1 MKFVIVTGMSGS
13 GKTVALKIFEDIG
26 YECVDNLPVEL
37 LPKFI
42 ELSETSDKVVRDV
55 ALGIDIRRGAG
66 LVTMPDVLDMLKT
79 KGIDYKIL
87 FLDAG
92 DEVLIKRYKETR
104 RLHPLAKHENLEVGI
119 RKEREALQYL
129 RDHADYILD
138 TGNLLTKELRCE
150 LVRIFVDG
158 HGYKNMY
165 VKIQSFGY
173 TYGIPKE
180 ADLVFDVRFLPN
192 PFYEKEMRTKSG
204 LDFYVKEYVF
214 SDGNAKKFADK
225 LEDMIDF
232 LLPLYTAE
240 GKNQLVIAIGCTGGQ
255 HRSVAVAMELGKRL
269 TKMKDIG
276 IKVEHKDC
284 DRNIKRIVT

>member
-214 SDGNAKKFADK
+214 SDGNAKKFVDK